1 MDTVDTG
8 RRFVRSARREDTEIS
23 ASGRLLHGDLT
34 ERILG
39 AAFEVHTALGPG
51 LLESAYEQCLCY
63 ELGQQGIAHDRQV
76 EVPILYKDFTLSC
89 GFRADVIVEHAVL
102 LELKAVKQIELIHEA
117 QLLTYLKLTG
127 LRVGL
132 LINFNVSALKH
143 GITRRAL

>member
-1 MDTVDTG
+1 MDTG
-8 RRFVRSARREDTEIS
+8 RRFVRSARREDTEVS
-23 ASGRLLHGDLT
+23 ASVRLLHGGLT